1 MLRCG
6 QADLVLHSSGILA
19 PDILGRE
26 LNVKHSGADVRVSHQ
41 LLESG
46 QGDSGPNHI
55 GSKSVSKPVR
65 IGTRDLT
72 AQAMMAEQRA
82 ESGYSQGLSA
92 VAAFQGNEQSR

>member
-1 MLRCG
+1 MRYG
-6 QADLVLHSSGILA
+6 QADAVLHGSGILT
-19 PDILGRE
+19 PDILRRE
-26 LNVKHSGADVRVSHQ
+26 LNVEHGGADVSVSHQ

-55 GSKSVSKPVR
+55 GSKGVSKPVR